1 MYNLNVPIKAKDPP
15 WFAVQM
21 GSVADS
27 VAANI
32 RIIIDNTNFLARKI
46 TKKRNSF
53 TYLYLIMLNQ
63 ALNHTLPTKQSGFR
77 DKSVIF
83 VTSISIPEA
92 PMGRGWA
99 DIYIVKGVSDAFV
112 LTIRELR
119 KLICQSRTKQ
129 QETSHGCIVY
139 SPYWLRLHFAFVA
152 KKGYLYTYTYV
163 GLSALLV
170 SD

>member
-1 MYNLNVPIKAKDPP
+1 MDESAIFKSLLFSSSICSEIERACLVYNLNVPIKAKDPP

-32 RIIIDNTNFLARKI
+32 QIIIDNTNFLARKI

-83 VTSISIPEA
+83 VTSIPIPEA

-99 DIYIVKGVSDAFV
+99 DIHMVKGVFVRFGFDA
-112 LTIRELR
+112 IRISQIQR
-119 KLICQSRTKQ
+119 QVKNKAMQNAS
-129 QETSHGCIVY
+129 
-139 SPYWLRLHFAFVA
+139 
-152 KKGYLYTYTYV
+152 
-163 GLSALLV
+163 
-170 SD
+170 